1 MTNRQLKTLIN
12 KVGLSQS
19 DLARLIYDTDKLTQP
34 MRTVTSRYLTGAVNV
49 PVWLPVILRLYIQ
62 ANKINIK

>member
-12 KVGLSQS
+12 KIGLSQS

>member
-12 KVGLSQS
+12 KIGLSQS
-19 DLARLIYDTDKLTQP
+19 DLARLIYNTDKLTQP

-62 ANKINIK
+62 ANKIKIK

>member
-12 KVGLSQS
+12 KIVLSQS
-19 DLARLIYDTDKLTQP
+19 DLARLIYNTDKLTQP

-62 ANKINIK
+62 ANKIKIK

>member
-12 KVGLSQS
+12 KIWFSQS

-62 ANKINIK
+62 ANKIKIK

>member
-12 KVGLSQS
+12 KIGLTQS

>member
-12 KVGLSQS
+12 KIGLSQS
-19 DLARLIYDTDKLTQP
+19 DLARLIYNTDKLTQP

-49 PVWLPVILRLYIQ
+49 PVWLPVILRLFIQ
-62 ANKINIK
+62 ANKI

>member
-62 ANKINIK
+62 ANKLKIK

>member
-12 KVGLSQS
+12 KIGFSQS

>member
-12 KVGLSQS
+12 KIGLSQS

-62 ANKINIK
+62 ANKIKIK

>member
-12 KVGLSQS
+12 KIGLSQS

-62 ANKINIK
+62 ANKLKIK

>member
-1 MTNRQLKTLIN
+1 MNNRQLKTLIN
-12 KVGLSQS
+12 KIGLSQS

-62 ANKINIK
+62 ANKLKIK